1 MAIDESKYK
10 TMRFMKCKKCGNVYA
25 ASLSGSME
33 CPECASNDVLHFR
46 PDGLEEKDPE
56 SPHGTT

>member
-25 ASLSGSME
+25 ASLTGSKE
-33 CPECASNDVLHFR
+33 CPECASDDVLHFR
-46 PDGLEEKDPE
+46 PDGVEEQENGPQ
-56 SPHGTT
+56 